1 MNNNPVSGLDS
12 PLQQV
17 LSAAAQKNSTETQI
31 NAALLA
37 KAQDIQKQQ
46 GEAALSLIA
55 AASPAT
61 LVDVR
66 A

>member
-1 MNNNPVSGLDS
+1 MSNNPVSGIDS
-12 PLQQV
+12 PIQQV
-17 LSAAAQKNSTETQI
+17 INAAAQKSNTENQI
-31 NAALLA
+31 NTALLA

-55 AASPAT
+55 AASPAA
-61 LVDVR
+61 LIDVR

>member
-1 MNNNPVSGLDS
+1 MSNNPISGIDS
-12 PLQQV
+12 PTQQV
-17 LSAAAQKNSTETQI
+17 INAAVQKSSTETQI
-31 NAALLA
+31 NTALLA

-55 AASPAT
+55 AASPAA
-61 LVDVR
+61 LIDVR